1 MISCSGPLL
10 RCEYERRGADFR
22 KELELQISS
31 IRFVASLWVFALLL
45 CSAAAAHGA
54 EATTA
59 KPGHDF
65 TRPGWY
71 LNAMGRLQLE
81 NFSFDAKDVVSSGD
95 TDSSAGFSFAGG
107 YRINEFLATE
117 LQGEYLMD
125 FFEDALQMGGAWLLG
140 ANVRAYYPLPW
151 LDKRIQPVAIVG
163 LSYFNAPL
171 PDDYGHADA
180 LECIANSV
188 SRGAIAFTPGTNVLR
203 EQMHGV
209 IDNYAERYRGNGG
222 DRESDLAN
230 HKRPRT
236 EGCQYRHAV
245 RNKAQKAKAKTL

>member
-54 EATTA
+54 EATAA

-107 YRINEFLATE
+107 YRINEFLAAE

-171 PDDYGHADA
+171 PDDYSNATAGYSHHSSFAIRAGFGFETYLTEHWVFLADGTYVMPA
-180 LECIANSV
+180 TGKLKGFPFGSVGGGIA
-188 SRGAIAFTPGTNVLR
+188 
-203 EQMHGV
+203 
-209 IDNYAERYRGNGG
+209 YRF
-222 DRESDLAN
+222 
-230 HKRPRT
+230 
-236 EGCQYRHAV
+236 
-245 RNKAQKAKAKTL
+245 